1 MTNTELTLEQLQG
14 IQGGIFLMLLAA
26 ACAEKKE
33 EPKDEPTSTFL
44 TAMGGAS
51 ICKSESDYKHAD
63 PKLSNAN
70 CPDGNQTS
78 QVKEG
83 GCDTN
88 PF

>member
-26 ACAEKKE
+26 ACGEKKE
-33 EPKDEPTSTFL
+33 KPKDEPTSTWV
-44 TAMGGAS
+44 TVGSGAS
-51 ICKSESDYKHAD
+51 ICGSGIDHEHAD
-63 PKLSNAN
+63 PKLSDAN